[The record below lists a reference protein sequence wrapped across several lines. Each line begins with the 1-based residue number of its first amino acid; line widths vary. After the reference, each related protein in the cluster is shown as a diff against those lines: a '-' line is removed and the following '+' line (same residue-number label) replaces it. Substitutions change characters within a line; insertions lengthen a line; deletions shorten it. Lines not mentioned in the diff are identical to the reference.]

1 MENEN
6 FGFQLGPAHIH
17 WRNAVERAIRTWKN
31 HFLAGLSSV
40 DDGFTM
46 HLWYRLL
53 YQADRTLNLLQPA
66 RINPTLSAYNMI
78 WGKFYFN
85 RTPMGP
91 LECKIIVHEN
101 PGKREAWA
109 FHRVPGFYI
118 GPFMNGYH
126 TYKVYIPN
134 TRAEQSVN
142 TVEYFHNQ
150 PKWPQFQQHTPSQ
163 RQLSIWESFWKN
175 WTGDANR
182 RSWWQ

>member
-1 MENEN
+1 MLPYFKENYN
-6 FGFQLGPAHIH
+6 VNFQLFPENLHQQ
-17 WRNAVERAIRTWKN
+17 NAPEQAIRTWKN
-31 HFLAGLSSV
+31 ILLIRLSSV
-40 DDGFTM
+40 DDRFPM
-46 HLWYRLL
+46 HFWDWLL
-53 YQADRTLNLLQPA
+53 NEADRTLNLLRPE
-66 RINPTLSAYNMI
+66 RINLTLSAYNMI
-78 WGKFYFN
+78 WETFYFN

-134 TRAEQSVN
+134 TMAEKSVN

-150 PKWPQFQQHTPSQ
+150 PKWT
-163 RQLSIWESFWKN
+163 
-175 WTGDANR
+175 
-182 RSWWQ
+182 